1 MRLLLLS
8 LLLLSCSLALAG
20 QRTDVVIEAGK
31 LQLVTC
37 GKYSISIGVKT
48 EADKVLVTQGGYW
61 KKIMKV
67 SGFATN
73 DTNRTLI
80 ISGFGYD
87 VYYVDDVGT
96 PAGKV
101 KLAFIAN

>member
-1 MRLLLLS
+1 MRFLLLS
-8 LLLLSCSLALAG
+8 VLLLSCSLALAG
-20 QRTDVVIEAGK
+20 PRTDVVIEAGK

-37 GKYSISIGVKT
+37 GQHSISIGVKT

-61 KKIMKV
+61 RKITKV
-67 SGFATN
+67 AGFSTN

-80 ISGFGYD
+80 ASCFGCD